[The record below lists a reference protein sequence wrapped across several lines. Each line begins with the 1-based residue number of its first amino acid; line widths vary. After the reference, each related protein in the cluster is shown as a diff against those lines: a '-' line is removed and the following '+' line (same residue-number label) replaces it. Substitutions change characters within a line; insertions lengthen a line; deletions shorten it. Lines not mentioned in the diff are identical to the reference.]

1 MGTVEAT
8 RQRHFQNPQE
18 FSDQLFNYWKQLWT
32 RDPNNEKITFQFSE
46 NDSFLRF
53 CNPFVMTSKFFCP
66 QVSMASL
73 LLS

>member
-32 RDPNNEKITFQFSE
+32 RDPNNEK
-46 NDSFLRF
+46 NH
-53 CNPFVMTSKFFCP
+53 
-66 QVSMASL
+66 
-73 LLS
+73 LSILGK